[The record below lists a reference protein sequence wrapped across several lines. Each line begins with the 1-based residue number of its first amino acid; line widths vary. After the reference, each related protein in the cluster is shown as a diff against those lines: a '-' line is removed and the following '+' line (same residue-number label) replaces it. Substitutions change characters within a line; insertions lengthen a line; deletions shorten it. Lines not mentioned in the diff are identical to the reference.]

1 MHEKVQKKRCWAC
14 GSLDVIRWGKQLNKQ
29 RFKCKNCGILFTKND
44 SSQRIVNRFVWF
56 KKWVIERQTFKTLS
70 RDSGLSIG
78 TLRNTFYTYLEQS
91 PVIKII
97 KRDRVNLRMDA
108 TYFKQFCLVCYQD
121 NEDGYTQLIRFT
133 DGENFEEIKED
144 LGNLIKL
151 GIQIESITTDGHKSI
166 LKAIKKSLPNALAQ
180 RCLVHIQRMCLLW
193 LTRFPK
199 HESAQELRVLVMML
213 LKIKTHND
221 RIYWTKQLAKWY
233 AKHKAYL
240 MEKTFNPNTNH
251 YWFTHKFVRRSFY
264 TIKRAL
270 PNMFHYIDNPKIPST
285 TNGIEGFFGH
295 LKNHLDLH
303 RGLTTK
309 NRINFIK
316 WYLYLKNYV

>member
-133 DGENFEEIKED
+133 DGENFE
-144 LGNLIKL
+144 
-151 GIQIESITTDGHKSI
+151 
-166 LKAIKKSLPNALAQ
+166 
-180 RCLVHIQRMCLLW
+180 
-193 LTRFPK
+193 
-199 HESAQELRVLVMML
+199 
-213 LKIKTHND
+213 
-221 RIYWTKQLAKWY
+221 
-233 AKHKAYL
+233 
-240 MEKTFNPNTNH
+240 
-251 YWFTHKFVRRSFY
+251 
-264 TIKRAL
+264 
-270 PNMFHYIDNPKIPST
+270 
-285 TNGIEGFFGH
+285 
-295 LKNHLDLH
+295 
-303 RGLTTK
+303 
-309 NRINFIK
+309 
-316 WYLYLKNYV
+316 